1 MNLVHKILSFKINN
15 NTLHIIDNDD
25 PDLILKTINY
35 NDNKIKMKNG
45 NYILKISQS
54 HFEDSDYKIEKIMI
68 INDLYFNE
76 KLAYKPKSQLTINN
90 SICLL
95 FSQAELITL
104 KHFINSCLNKSRS
117 NIILYNNYLGFV
129 VDNGTFSINTCDNI
143 YDETIGISISF
154 KF

>member
-45 NYILKISQS
+45 NYILKITQS
-54 HFEDSDYKIEKIMI
+54 HFENSDYKIVKIMI

-76 KLAYKPKSQLTINN
+76 KLNYKPKLQLNIN
-90 SICLL
+90 SGTCLI

-104 KHFINSCLNKSRS
+104 KHFINSSLNKSPS
-117 NIILYNNYLGFV
+117 NIIFYDNYFGFGIN
-129 VDNGTFSINTCDNI
+129 NGTFSINTCDNI
-143 YDETIGISISF
+143 YEETIGVSICF
-154 KF
+154 